1 MTRNTQKRGIWSSGW
16 SEILIRMNLITWVQF
31 PAAIY
36 IADFCLVRKKSKRAP
51 EKISTSVL
59 LNMPKPSIVWITSN
73 CGNFVKMGIPDHL
86 TCLLRSLYAG
96 QEATVR
102 TGDGKIDWFHIGN
115 GYVMAVYCHPAY
127 LTYMQST
134 SCKMVGWMKHKLESR
149 LLEEIST
156 TSDTHRWHHPYG
168 RKWRK
173 TKEPLD
179 ESEREEWKS
188 RLKA

>member
-59 LNMPKPSIVWITSN
+59 LNIPKPSIVWITSN

-102 TGDGKIDWFHIGN
+102 TRHGKTDWSQIKKGIFQVCILSPCVFNFYAEYIMRYAG
-115 GYVMAVYCHPAY
+115 
-127 LTYMQST
+127 
-134 SCKMVGWMKHKLESR
+134 
-149 LLEEIST
+149 
-156 TSDTHRWHHPYG
+156 
-168 RKWRK
+168 
-173 TKEPLD
+173 LD
-179 ESEREEWKS
+179 EAQAGIKISGRNINNLRYAWYHTYGKNHLVGS
-188 RLKA
+188 L